1 MPLEL
6 AILSALALGIGAD
19 KPVHLV
25 VTHDSI
31 VGAWECG
38 PTTMKGPQFEMTVVI
53 VTKYA
58 ADGTFE
64 STTSS
69 VIAPSGQSAISQIDS
84 ARGSWKLDG
93 TILSSSFKDSK
104 FISSSD
110 PSISQEFGQKI
121 QDDQLRKKSVYK
133 SEILEIGQTSMRMI
147 PVESEYAEAV
157 VESVCKR
164 S

>member
-1 MPLEL
+1 MLLKL
-6 AILSALALGIGAD
+6 ALLSAIASGTGTE
-19 KPVHLV
+19 KPGHLV
-25 VTHDSI
+25 VTQDSI

-53 VTKYA
+53 VTKYTA
-58 ADGTFE
+58 NGTFE
-64 STTSS
+64 SITTS
-69 VIAPSGQSAISQIDS
+69 VITPSGKPAISLVDS

-93 TILSSSFKDSK
+93 AVLSSAFKDSK
-104 FISSSD
+104 FISASD

-133 SEILEIGQTSMRMI
+133 AEILEIGQASMRVI

-157 VESVCKR
+157 VASTCKR
-164 S
+164 T

>member
-1 MPLEL
+1 MLLEL
-6 AILSALALGIGAD
+6 ALLSALASGGAD
-19 KPVHLV
+19 KPVHSV

-31 VGAWECG
+31 VGSWECG

-58 ADGTFE
+58 SDGTFE
-64 STTSS
+64 STTTS
-69 VIAPSGQSAISQIDS
+69 VITPSGKAAISLVDL

-93 TILSSSFKDSK
+93 TILSSSFKDSQ

-133 SEILEIGQTSMRMI
+133 SEILEIGQASMRMI

-157 VESVCKR
+157 VESACKR
-164 S
+164 T